1 MKISHAR
8 RVVLRDLLI
17 FHIKLLLDGL
27 KGVGLLW
34 VATGAALVDVVFP
47 GERPGRLFYMVMRLG
62 ERADAWLNLYGAAE
76 GASAAEDG
84 LFGRSRAGSRD
95 LLGQLE
101 QAVRGGDV
109 PRRNRRRAGT
119 AA

>member
-1 MKISHAR
+1 MKRSHAR
-8 RVVLRDLLI
+8 RVVLRDLAI
-17 FHIKLLLDGL
+17 FHIKLLLDGA
-27 KGVGLLW
+27 KGIALLW
-34 VATGAALVDVVFP
+34 VATGAALIDIVLP
-47 GERPGRLFYMVMRLG
+47 GERPGRFFYPVLRVG

-76 GASAAEDG
+76 GASATEDG
-84 LFGRSRAGSRD
+84 LFGRSRAGAST

-109 PRRNRRRAGT
+109 PGRARRRTGT